1 MKYLKLILL
10 AALLLCLLTAAQADG
25 TGISGSANQTAEF
38 YVYAQ
43 SATSLTFSQDKGS
56 ILRSVGSKT
65 SLYGGFDISWY
76 PTGQPYAGQT
86 ATLDK
91 ASASI
96 RLNGGGYYTVQ
107 VIPWSMERLKARDS
121 YLGYPGAYTGW
132 QTPAQWSLTNAGG
145 ARVSTAPLYTPAT
158 ATPVPWWYAPT
169 STPVPW
175 WYAPTSTPTPWWYAP
190 TATPTPWWYRPTN
203 TPTPWWYAT
212 ATPQPSVKARIYV
225 YYRLTDGSLIT
236 YKTQELTPGTH
247 YIANDLNGSYFI
259 LASQPYQTVT
269 VSASGVPSSPSVTF
283 YFQYNSSGGAAVPT
297 PTPTPAPT
305 AVPRSAA
312 VRIYYKLLSG
322 ATLSYETR
330 VLYTGQHQISY
341 DSRYSGIPGL
351 TFVGPAV
358 YQVSVSDQGVASV
371 RELTF
376 YFNQQAVATATPIP
390 FYYYTATPAP
400 YSLLNEAAT
409 NQTAIIG
416 AQKIF
421 PRPQPGKGKNTY
433 NYEAAGQKVTVHS
446 KAKSLQNDNTWWIC
460 FSGTLKC
467 WGQTYEID
475 HMWIRVDYFNQNSFD
490 LERLPV
496 DPQYQ

>member
-421 PRPQPGKGKNTY
+421 PRPQPGKGKNTF

>member
-1 MKYLKLILL
+1 MKYAKCILL
-10 AALLLCLLTAAQADG
+10 LLLTLCLVLSAQADG
-25 TGISGSANQTAEF
+25 VGISGSANQAAQF
-38 YVYAQ
+38 YVYTQ
-43 SATSLTFSQDKGS
+43 SGASLTFAQDKGY
-56 ILRSVGSKT
+56 ILRSVGGKA

-76 PTGQPYAGQT
+76 PVGQPYAAQT

-91 ASASI
+91 ASTSI
-96 RLNGGGYYTVQ
+96 RLGSGYYTVQ
-107 VIPWSMERLKARDS
+107 VTPWTLERLKSRDS
-121 YLGYPGAYTGW
+121 YLGYPGTYTGW

-145 ARVSTAPLYTPAT
+145 AQVSTAPLYAT
-158 ATPVPWWYAPT
+158 A
-169 STPVPW
+169 
-175 WYAPTSTPTPWWYAP
+175 TPTPWWYAP
-190 TATPTPWWYRPTN
+190 TATPTPWWYAPTATPAPWWYAPTA

-212 ATPQPSVKARIYV
+212 ATPQPSLKAKIYV

-247 YIANDLNGSYFI
+247 YISNDLNGSYFT
-259 LASQPYQTVT
+259 LVGQPYQVVT
-269 VSASGVPSSPSVTF
+269 VSANGVASAPSVTF
-283 YFQYNSSGGAAVPT
+283 YFQYNGMGAAA
-297 PTPTPAPT
+297 TPTPAPT

-312 VRIYYKLLSG
+312 VRIYYKLLGG

-330 VLYTGQHQISY
+330 VLYAGQHQISY

-351 TFVGPAV
+351 AFVGPAV

-371 RELTF
+371 SELTF
-376 YFNQQAVATATPIP
+376 YFSQQAVATATPIP
-390 FYYYTATPAP
+390 YTYYTVTAAP
-400 YSLLNEAAT
+400 YSQLNEAAT

-421 PRPQPGKGKNTY
+421 PRPQPGKGKNTF

-446 KAKSLQNDNTWWIC
+446 KAKSLQNDDTWWIC

-467 WGQTYEID
+467 WGETYEID
-475 HMWIRVDYFNQNSFD
+475 HMWIRVDYFNQKSFD
-490 LERLPV
+490 LDRLPI

>member
-1 MKYLKLILL
+1 MKALKCILL
-10 AALLLCLLTAAQADG
+10 ALLTLCILMSAQADG
-25 TGISGSANQTAEF
+25 TGITGSANETVEF

-43 SATSLTFSQDKGS
+43 SGTSLTFSQDKGT
-56 ILRSVGSKT
+56 ILRSVGGKAN
-65 SLYGGFDISWY
+65 LYGGFDISWY
-76 PTGQPYAGQT
+76 PTGQSYAAQT
-86 ATLDK
+86 ASLDK

-96 RLNGGGYYTVQ
+96 RLSGGGYYTVR
-107 VIPWSMERLKARDS
+107 VSPWTMERLKSRDS
-121 YLGYPGAYTGW
+121 YLGYPGVYTGW

-145 ARVSTAPLYTPAT
+145 AQVSTTPLYSYAT
-158 ATPVPWWYAPT
+158 ATPL
-169 STPVPW
+169 
-175 WYAPTSTPTPWWYAP
+175 PWWYAP
-190 TATPTPWWYRPTN
+190 TATPTPWWYAPAA
-203 TPTPWWYAT
+203 TPTPWWYAPTATPVPWWYAT
-212 ATPQPSVKARIYV
+212 ATPQPSVKAKIYV

-247 YIANDLNGSYFI
+247 YITNDLNGSYFK
-259 LASQPYQTVT
+259 LVGQSYQVVT
-269 VSASGVPSSPSVTF
+269 VSASGVASSPSVTF
-283 YFQYNSSGGAAVPT
+283 YFQYNSMGGVSAPT

-312 VRIYYKLLSG
+312 VRVYYKLLGG

-330 VLYTGQHQISY
+330 VLYPGLYQISY

-358 YQVSVSDQGVASV
+358 YQVSVNDQGVASV
-371 RELTF
+371 SDLTF
-376 YFNQQAVATATPIP
+376 YFNQQAVATTTPIP

-421 PRPQPGKGKNTY
+421 PRPQPGKGKNTF

-446 KAKSLQNDNTWWIC
+446 KAKSLQNDGTWWIC

-467 WGQTYEID
+467 WGETYEID
-475 HMWIRVDYFNQNSFD
+475 HMWIRVDYFNQKSFD
-490 LERLPV
+490 LDRLPV

>member
-421 PRPQPGKGKNTY
+421 PRPQPGKGKNTF

-467 WGQTYEID
+467 WG
-475 HMWIRVDYFNQNSFD
+475 
-490 LERLPV
+490 
-496 DPQYQ
+496 

>member
-76 PTGQPYAGQT
+76 PTGQSYAGQT

-390 FYYYTATPAP
+390 FYYYTATHAP

-421 PRPQPGKGKNTY
+421 PRPQPGKGKNTF

>member
-421 PRPQPGKGKNTY
+421 PRPPPGKGKNTF